1 MARSQQQA
9 AALLWGAML
18 QVVAGGFTLD
28 DTVLLD
34 DRVVR
39 NAAGGNVLY
48 AGVGTSLAGVQ
59 PALLSPVGRDYPQQ
73 NLDKL
78 AAAGFVMDGC
88 PRLPAP
94 ALHLWALQEGP
105 NRRQLVNWLDSGTNE
120 QLDPRPGHIP
130 DHYLQAESLHV
141 AGIPVDSQEA
151 LVDTFAAAR
160 RVISVDAPHLPLDR
174 SGRRQLE
181 RMLASVSVFLPSE
194 DEVGEVWNLEAGL
207 DSCRRL
213 ATLGPEVVGIKIGDA
228 GSLVWSR
235 EMQQGWRVPTYQTH
249 SIDTTGAGD
258 AFCGA
263 FCATYSRTRDPRAA
277 AVSGTVA
284 ASFVIEGFGGLHALD
299 TPSSAVERRFDDV
312 NQRVEVLS
320 AVRGEA

>member
-1 MARSQQQA
+1 
-9 AALLWGAML
+9 
-18 QVVAGGFTLD
+18 
-28 DTVLLD
+28 
-34 DRVVR
+34 R

-263 FCATYSRTRDPRAA
+263 FCATYSRTRDARAA

>member
-1 MARSQQQA
+1 
-9 AALLWGAML
+9 ML

-48 AGVGTSLAGVQ
+48 AGVGTKLAGVR
-59 PALLSPVGRDYPQQ
+59 PALLSPVGRDYPQE
-73 NLDKL
+73 NLDML
-78 AAAGFVMDGC
+78 AVAGFVMDGC

-120 QLDPRPGHIP
+120 QLDPRPGHVP

-141 AGIPVDSQEA
+141 ASVPVESQEA

-160 RVISVDAPHLPLDR
+160 RMISLDAPHLPLNR
-174 SGRRQLE
+174 SGRAQLE
-181 RMLASVSVFLPSE
+181 RMLGSVSVFLPSE
-194 DEVGEVWNLEAGL
+194 DEVGEIWDLEAGI

-213 ATLGPEVVGIKIGDA
+213 ATLGPEVVGIKMGDA

-235 EMQQGWRVPTYQTH
+235 EMEQGWRVPTYQTQA
-249 SIDTTGAGD
+249 IDTTGAGD

-263 FCATYSRTRDPRAA
+263 FCATYSRTRDARAA

-284 ASFVIEGFGGLHALD
+284 ASFVIEGFGGLHAID
-299 TPSSAVERRFDDV
+299 TPSSTFERRSNDV

-320 AVRGEA
+320 AMRGEA